1 MIYALCFA
9 TRLAGL
15 VNLVMLERR
24 GSGLGVR
31 GQRYKKGGWGLGV
44 WCSGN
49 IGMMLQV
56 VLIG

>member
-1 MIYALCFA
+1 MFCDKIGWFGKFSDGEKGFGV
-9 TRLAGL
+9 RGL
-15 VNLVMLERR
+15 
-24 GSGLGVR
+24 GLGVW
-31 GQRYKKGGWGLGV
+31 GQGYKKGGWGLGV

>member
-15 VNLVMLERR
+15 VNLVMGRR
-24 GSGLGVR
+24 GLGLGVW
-31 GQRYKKGGWGLGV
+31 GQGYKKGGWGLGV